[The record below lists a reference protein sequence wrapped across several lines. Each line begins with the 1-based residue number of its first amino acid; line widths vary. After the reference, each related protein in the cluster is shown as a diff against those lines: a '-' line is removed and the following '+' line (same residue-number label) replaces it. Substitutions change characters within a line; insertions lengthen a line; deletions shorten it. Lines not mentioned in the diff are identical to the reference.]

1 MTNFELLILAISL
14 TFDTFAVSVGG
25 GISMP
30 TLKLKKKAMIIAFF
44 GVFQAA
50 YLFAGWFIGDKAA
63 SFIVEWDHWVAF
75 AILTYL
81 GGKMFLGA
89 LKGDSDEGATGAA
102 GSSGASGALGAAG
115 ASGASGAAGSSG
127 ASGAL
132 DALGAAGASGA
143 SGAAGSSGAS
153 GVSGTS
159 KRDFL
164 CFKRL
169 AVLATATSIDA
180 IAVGASLA
188 MLDISLQQI
197 GFTTLMT
204 FIATAVAS
212 FIGLQGG
219 SKLGHKAGKKAEI
232 WGGVILIVIGMKILI
247 EHVITF

>member
-89 LKGDSDEGATGAA
+89 LKGDSDDEE
-102 GSSGASGALGAAG
+102 
-115 ASGASGAAGSSG
+115 GASGAAGS
-127 ASGAL
+127 
-132 DALGAAGASGA
+132 SGA

-232 WGGVILIVIGMKILI
+232 WGGVILILIGMKILI

>member
-30 TLKLKKKAMIIAFF
+30 TLKFKKKAIIMAFF

-50 YLFAGWFIGDKAA
+50 YLFAGWFVGDKAA

-89 LKGDSDEGATGAA
+89 LKGGDSAE
-102 GSSGASGALGAAG
+102 
-115 ASGASGAAGSSG
+115 
-127 ASGAL
+127 
-132 DALGAAGASGA
+132 GA

-232 WGGVILIVIGMKILI
+232 WGGVILILIGMKILI

>member
-30 TLKLKKKAMIIAFF
+30 NLIFSKKAMIIAFF

-50 YLFAGWFIGDKAA
+50 YLFAGWFVGGKFAN
-63 SFIVEWDHWVAF
+63 FITEWDHWVAF
-75 AILTYL
+75 AILAWL

-89 LKGDSDEGATGAA
+89 LKGGDEDEDKPKK
-102 GSSGASGALGAAG
+102 S
-115 ASGASGAAGSSG
+115 
-127 ASGAL
+127 
-132 DALGAAGASGA
+132 
-143 SGAAGSSGAS
+143 
-153 GVSGTS
+153 
-159 KRDFL
+159 DFL
-164 CFKRL
+164 CVKRL
-169 AVLATATSIDA
+169 AILATATSIDA

-188 MLDISLQQI
+188 MLNINTTQI
-197 GFTTLMT
+197 ANVTFFT
-204 FIATAVAS
+204 FIATAVAA

-219 SKLGHKAGKKAEI
+219 IRLGNKVGKKAEM

>member
-1 MTNFELLILAISL
+1 ML
-14 TFDTFAVSVGG
+14 
-25 GISMP
+25 
-30 TLKLKKKAMIIAFF
+30 
-44 GVFQAA
+44 
-50 YLFAGWFIGDKAA
+50 
-63 SFIVEWDHWVAF
+63 
-75 AILTYL
+75 
-81 GGKMFLGA
+81 LGA
-89 LKGDSDEGATGAA
+89 LKGDSDDDEGA
-102 GSSGASGALGAAG
+102 
-115 ASGASGAAGSSG
+115 
-127 ASGAL
+127 
-132 DALGAAGASGA
+132 
-143 SGAAGSSGAS
+143 
-153 GVSGTS
+153 S

>member
-1 MTNFELLILAISL
+1 MTNFELLVLAVSL

-30 TLKLKKKAMIIAFF
+30 NLKLSKKARIMAFF

-50 YLFAGWFIGDKAA
+50 YLFAGWFVGGKAA
-63 SFIVEWDHWVAF
+63 NFITEWDHWVAF

-81 GGKMFLGA
+81 GGKMFIGA
-89 LKGDSDEGATGAA
+89 IKGGEEEETNR
-102 GSSGASGALGAAG
+102 
-115 ASGASGAAGSSG
+115 
-127 ASGAL
+127 
-132 DALGAAGASGA
+132 
-143 SGAAGSSGAS
+143 
-153 GVSGTS
+153 
-159 KRDFL
+159 RDFL

-188 MLDISLQQI
+188 MLEIGLVQISY
-197 GFTTLMT
+197 TTLFT
-204 FIATAVAS
+204 FIATAIAA

-219 SKLGHKAGKKAEI
+219 SRLGNKAGKKAEL

>member
-1 MTNFELLILAISL
+1 MTNFELLVLAVSL

-30 TLKLKKKAMIIAFF
+30 NLKLSKKARIMAFF
-44 GVFQAA
+44 GIFQAA
-50 YLFAGWFIGDKAA
+50 YLFAGWFVGGKAA
-63 SFIVEWDHWVAF
+63 NFITEWDHWVAF

-81 GGKMFLGA
+81 GGKMFIGA
-89 LKGDSDEGATGAA
+89 LKGGEEEVTNR
-102 GSSGASGALGAAG
+102 
-115 ASGASGAAGSSG
+115 
-127 ASGAL
+127 
-132 DALGAAGASGA
+132 
-143 SGAAGSSGAS
+143 
-153 GVSGTS
+153 
-159 KRDFL
+159 RDFL

-188 MLDISLQQI
+188 MLEIGLVQISY
-197 GFTTLMT
+197 TTLLT
-204 FIATAVAS
+204 FIATAIAA

-219 SKLGHKAGKKAEI
+219 SRLGHKAGKKAEL

>member
-30 TLKLKKKAMIIAFF
+30 TLKFKKKAIIMAFF

-50 YLFAGWFIGDKAA
+50 YLFAGWFVGDKAA

-89 LKGDSDEGATGAA
+89 LKGDDSEVEEGA
-102 GSSGASGALGAAG
+102 
-115 ASGASGAAGSSG
+115 
-127 ASGAL
+127 
-132 DALGAAGASGA
+132 
-143 SGAAGSSGAS
+143 
-153 GVSGTS
+153 S

-188 MLDISLQQI
+188 MLDIDLLQI
-197 GFTTLMT
+197 GYTTFFT
-204 FIATAVAS
+204 FVATAIAAY
-212 FIGLQGG
+212 IGLQGG
-219 SKLGHKAGKKAEI
+219 SKLGHKVGRKAEM

>member
-30 TLKLKKKAMIIAFF
+30 TLKFKKKAIIMAFF

-50 YLFAGWFIGDKAA
+50 YLFAGWFVGANAA
-63 SFIVEWDHWVAF
+63 YFITEWDHWVAF

-89 LKGDSDEGATGAA
+89 LKGDGSDSEEGA
-102 GSSGASGALGAAG
+102 
-115 ASGASGAAGSSG
+115 
-127 ASGAL
+127 
-132 DALGAAGASGA
+132 
-143 SGAAGSSGAS
+143 
-153 GVSGTS
+153 S

-188 MLDISLQQI
+188 MLDIDLLKI
-197 GFTTLMT
+197 GYTTFFT
-204 FIATAVAS
+204 FVATAVAA
-212 FIGLQGG
+212 FIGLHCGN
-219 SKLGHKAGKKAEI
+219 KLGHKVGKKAEL

>member
-1 MTNFELLILAISL
+1 MTNFELLILSISL
-14 TFDTFAVSVGG
+14 TFDTFAVSIGG

-30 TLKLKKKAMIIAFF
+30 NMKLSRKAMVIAFF

-50 YLFAGWFIGDKAA
+50 YLFAGWFAGDKAA

-75 AILTYL
+75 VILTYL

-89 LKGDSDEGATGAA
+89 IKGDD
-102 GSSGASGALGAAG
+102 SSESG
-115 ASGASGAAGSSG
+115 
-127 ASGAL
+127 
-132 DALGAAGASGA
+132 D
-143 SGAAGSSGAS
+143 
-153 GVSGTS
+153 GTS

-164 CFKRL
+164 CIKRL

-219 SKLGHKAGKKAEI
+219 SKLGHNAGKKAEI

>member
-89 LKGDSDEGATGAA
+89 LKGDSDDEE
-102 GSSGASGALGAAG
+102 
-115 ASGASGAAGSSG
+115 GASGAAGSSG
-127 ASGAL
+127 ASGA
-132 DALGAAGASGA
+132 AGVSGA

-232 WGGVILIVIGMKILI
+232 WGGVILILIGMKILI
-247 EHVITF
+247 EHVITV

>member
-1 MTNFELLILAISL
+1 MTNFELLVLAVSL

-30 TLKLKKKAMIIAFF
+30 NLKLSKKARIMAFF
-44 GVFQAA
+44 GLFQAA
-50 YLFAGWFIGDKAA
+50 YLFVGWFVGGKAA
-63 SFIVEWDHWVAF
+63 NFITEWDHWVAF

-81 GGKMFLGA
+81 GGKMFIGA
-89 LKGDSDEGATGAA
+89 IKGGEEEETN
-102 GSSGASGALGAAG
+102 
-115 ASGASGAAGSSG
+115 
-127 ASGAL
+127 
-132 DALGAAGASGA
+132 
-143 SGAAGSSGAS
+143 
-153 GVSGTS
+153 

-188 MLDISLQQI
+188 MLEIGLVQISY
-197 GFTTLMT
+197 TTLFT
-204 FIATAVAS
+204 FIATAIAA

-219 SKLGHKAGKKAEI
+219 SRLGHKAGKKAEL

>member
-1 MTNFELLILAISL
+1 
-14 TFDTFAVSVGG
+14 
-25 GISMP
+25 MP

-50 YLFAGWFIGDKAA
+50 YLFAGWFVGDKAA

-89 LKGDSDEGATGAA
+89 LKGDSDDDEGA
-102 GSSGASGALGAAG
+102 
-115 ASGASGAAGSSG
+115 
-127 ASGAL
+127 
-132 DALGAAGASGA
+132 
-143 SGAAGSSGAS
+143 
-153 GVSGTS
+153 S

-169 AVLATATSIDA
+169 AILATATSIDA

-232 WGGVILIVIGMKILI
+232 WGGVILILIGMKILI

>member
-30 TLKLKKKAMIIAFF
+30 TLKFKKKAIIMAFF

-50 YLFAGWFIGDKAA
+50 YLFAGWFVGAKAS

-89 LKGDSDEGATGAA
+89 LKGDSDDDEGA
-102 GSSGASGALGAAG
+102 
-115 ASGASGAAGSSG
+115 
-127 ASGAL
+127 
-132 DALGAAGASGA
+132 
-143 SGAAGSSGAS
+143 
-153 GVSGTS
+153 S

-232 WGGVILIVIGMKILI
+232 WGGVILILIGMKILI